1 MVRDDAILLGLA
13 AVAVIILLNRGGRRG
28 PSALL
33 ILTVGVGIA
42 LYRGAI
48 PDPLFHFSAPRLTPP
63 DIALAWEGFYRGGIA
78 QIPLTFT
85 NAVIA
90 CAALLA
96 EYFPTRRVGE
106 RRLMANMGVMNVAS
120 SLLSGFPMCH
130 GAGGLASQYYFG
142 ARTGGANIMEGT
154 LEALAG
160 LFLGTAMVTIFS
172 AFPGAFVGAMM
183 LMVGI
188 ELGKFTLGLDRE
200 VWPVALATVAAGL
213 YWNLGAG
220 FALGIL
226 LHFLMRPS
234 DERDPA
240 NSNEV

>member
-1 MVRDDAILLGLA
+1 
-13 AVAVIILLNRGGRRG
+13 
-28 PSALL
+28 
-33 ILTVGVGIA
+33 
-42 LYRGAI
+42 
-48 PDPLFHFSAPRLTPP
+48 
-63 DIALAWEGFYRGGIA
+63 
-78 QIPLTFT
+78 
-85 NAVIA
+85 
-90 CAALLA
+90 
-96 EYFPTRRVGE
+96 
-106 RRLMANMGVMNVAS
+106 MANMGVMNVAS